1 MVKKRLK
8 GKPAAGVHVFYF
20 LLVKLLL
27 FLYSCCKIKKVM
39 MVSVSGVEE
48 ARGRPCEGSS
58 GWGAGLEEEKKSPSL
73 PFLLLLFFHHP
84 ELSQKGM

>member
-1 MVKKRLK
+1 
-8 GKPAAGVHVFYF
+8 
-20 LLVKLLL
+20 
-27 FLYSCCKIKKVM
+27 M